1 MDCRPKFSSTAAF
14 QDAGQE
20 IGVAGVDVGGGG
32 DRLLEDNGQL
42 AARCIA
48 GQAASAP
55 LVSEIHRI
63 N

>member
-20 IGVAGVDVGGGG
+20 IGVAGVDGDGGGG
-32 DRLLEDNGQL
+32 DQLGDNGQL

-55 LVSEIHRI
+55 LVSEIH
-63 N
+63 